1 MKRIEIKWSYPI
13 EIDSAWNSDDSYG
26 QGIYQIT
33 RLYRGIEPLYYVG
46 LVKSHNRDFYKRI
59 NEHRSW
65 IQETKGIMKIRF
77 GKIVPKRGLQH
88 VGTLIETIEGVLIFE
103 HSPIKNKAK
112 QSSYTIHHDVY
123 ITNIGYRGHMKKE
136 ICSNDHL

>member
-65 IQETKGIMKIRF
+65 IQETKGIM
-77 GKIVPKRGLQH
+77 
-88 VGTLIETIEGVLIFE
+88 
-103 HSPIKNKAK
+103 
-112 QSSYTIHHDVY
+112 
-123 ITNIGYRGHMKKE
+123 NI
-136 ICSNDHL
+136 S